1 MYKKIGIYKIHD
13 LNSNFK
19 SNLISYENSF
29 IKKSLKNVDK
39 NKINNII
46 FNNEKIGNYI
56 YDTYL
61 RYYNKITFS
70 KKDKIILKKIL
81 TYVSFS
87 YKNLNDLFQTYKK
100 NIHYYLTSSHTYI
113 QNGIPIIFFKKT
125 GIKVIGGTKTT
136 SYLIN
141 YNKNINGLDFENYSN
156 IFKNLKNKK
165 QKIKKA
171 KKFIYTSSS
180 NFLSRRL
187 ESKYNN
193 DIKKNDL
200 DVLIFL
206 PDFVDSPHGKGW
218 LIFNDFG
225 EWIEETLEFLVKK
238 NIKVGVKPH
247 PMSRY
252 ASLVYEERLKKKYQ
266 GKVKWLRN
274 VKNNLK
280 LYKKNILF
288 ALTPSGSVTYGLALQ
303 NKIVVNC
310 GRNPYMSFKYAITP
324 KSKKEY
330 FKILDKGIN
339 NKLKKVKI
347 SKNNIFASI
356 YMFFLHKTDF
366 FETLSRKI
374 NLFQYLNF
382 EKPSKILK
390 HITMNKMVLY
400 EK

>member
-1 MYKKIGIYKIHD
+1 MPKKLRKGQTIYNSRVAYLLEAFKRAKKNLTFDQNEDFFLKNYKTRRIKKTNKKIVLVQIIPDHYYLSHFALVLKNKKFSNYKFIGLWVNIVFYKKSKISLLKFFFDYIHNFLLKKKWSKMYKKIGIYKIHD

-113 QNGIPIIFFKKT
+113 QNGIPIIFFKKK

-193 DIKKNDL
+193 DIKKM
-200 DVLIFL
+200 I
-206 PDFVDSPHGKGW
+206 
-218 LIFNDFG
+218 
-225 EWIEETLEFLVKK
+225 
-238 NIKVGVKPH
+238 
-247 PMSRY
+247 
-252 ASLVYEERLKKKYQ
+252 
-266 GKVKWLRN
+266 
-274 VKNNLK
+274 
-280 LYKKNILF
+280 
-288 ALTPSGSVTYGLALQ
+288 
-303 NKIVVNC
+303 
-310 GRNPYMSFKYAITP
+310 
-324 KSKKEY
+324 
-330 FKILDKGIN
+330 
-339 NKLKKVKI
+339 
-347 SKNNIFASI
+347 
-356 YMFFLHKTDF
+356 
-366 FETLSRKI
+366 
-374 NLFQYLNF
+374 
-382 EKPSKILK
+382 
-390 HITMNKMVLY
+390 
-400 EK
+400 